1 MKHHL
6 STEELFDF
14 FVKWQERRLSSAE
27 ETRLKTWRAA
37 AREHEDEWQQLT
49 ALWQSAAPP
58 EAPNGTPKDF
68 QWQKLLEALP
78 AGEAPRTV
86 SRKPGRWQQRLVE
99 VLRARPVWAFAGAA
113 IILLIVL
120 QRFDFGGESQA
131 WQRVAVPHGERQQM
145 RLADGS
151 IVELNAGSTLK
162 YPARFSAAKREV
174 ELEGEAFF
182 EVQSAS
188 TPFEVKT
195 IHASVRVLGTS
206 FNVRTWENATQ
217 VFVKTGRVG
226 IAPKQSSTE
235 NEIFLT
241 PGLAAIC
248 DTVAVLLTR
257 VPAPED
263 VLAWR
268 EGKLVFRDRPLP
280 EVLAELQRHFA
291 ISIQADDR
299 LMRHNITAQFAQ
311 EPAADVIAAIAI
323 AIHARAEATA
333 TGYWLREK

>member
-6 STEELFDF
+6 STEELCELFA
-14 FVKWQERRLSSAE
+14 KWQQHRLSSAE
-27 ETRLKTWRAA
+27 ESILKTWRSAA
-37 AREHEDEWQQLT
+37 PEHEGEWQQLT

-99 VLRARPVWAFAGAA
+99 VMHARPVWAFAGAA
-113 IILLIVL
+113 LILLIVL
-120 QRFDFGGESQA
+120 LHFDFGRESQT
-131 WQRVAVPHGERQQM
+131 WQSVAVPYGERQQIL
-145 RLADGS
+145 LADGS

-162 YPARFSAAKREV
+162 YPAKFSQAKRQV
-174 ELEGEAFF
+174 ELTGEAFF
-182 EVQSAS
+182 VVQPSSA
-188 TPFEVKT
+188 PFEINTAYAK
-195 IHASVRVLGTS
+195 VRVLGTS

-217 VFVKTGRVG
+217 VFVESGRV
-226 IAPKQSSTE
+226 KVVTQQSAIPTE
-235 NEIFLT
+235 LVLT
-241 PGLAAIC
+241 PGQVAVC
-248 DTVAVLLTR
+248 DTAALVLPR
-257 VPAPED
+257 VFAPEE
-263 VLAWR
+263 VVAWR

-311 EPAADVIAAIAI
+311 EPAVDVIAAIAI

>member
-1 MKHHL
+1 MKPHL
-6 STEELFDF
+6 STEELCDLFA
-14 FVKWQERRLSSAE
+14 KWQQHRLSSAE
-27 ETRLKTWRAA
+27 ETILKTWRAA

-58 EAPNGTPKDF
+58 EVPHGTSKDF
-68 QWQKLLEALP
+68 QWQKLLAALP
-78 AGEAPRTV
+78 AGASPRTM

-113 IILLIVL
+113 LILLMIWA
-120 QRFDFGGESQA
+120 RFEGVRESQA

-145 RLADGS
+145 LLADGS

-182 EVQSAS
+182 EVRSAS

-195 IHASVRVLGTS
+195 IHASVHVLGTS

-226 IAPKQSSTE
+226 IALKQSITE

-241 PGLAAIC
+241 PGLAAMC

-257 VPAPED
+257 VPAPDEIM
-263 VLAWR
+263 AWR
-268 EGKLVFRDRPLP
+268 VGRLVFRDRPLP

-291 ISIQADDR
+291 VSIQADDR
-299 LMRHNITAQFAQ
+299 LVRHNITAQFAQ
-311 EPAADVIAAIAI
+311 EPAADVIEAIAI

-333 TGYWLREK
+333 TGYWLRER